1 VVPDPVESNEAE
13 NTVIDI
19 SPTGTVEVGKA
30 ITVTYSTGPGTV
42 TIPNGLAGQSEQQVR
57 EALIGLGLVPQ
68 SAGKEP
74 SDQPAGTVL
83 SLSPDSGDVPA
94 GSTVSYVV
102 SSGPEKQEETPEPTQ
117 TETPAAKAPPTS
129 GPDKAGKP

>member
-1 VVPDPVESNEAE
+1 M
-13 NTVIDI
+13 
-19 SPTGTVEVGKA
+19 EVGKA

-42 TIPNGLAGQSEQQVR
+42 TIPGGLAGQSEQQVR

-68 SAGKEP
+68 GTEEP

-83 SLSPDSGDVPA
+83 SVSPDRGDVPA

-102 SSGPEKQEETPEPTQ
+102 SSGPEKQKATPEPTQ
-117 TETPAAKAPPTS
+117 TETPAAKAQPTT